1 MDTLVD
7 VDNEEWRRSS
17 CNSKTNNRPCDT
29 SFLRIFLIEID
40 FNYSQVPQGH
50 VQHPG
55 GRRQRGHGVVHHVP
69 LIKHIFGA
77 M

>member
-1 MDTLVD
+1 MRT
-7 VDNEEWRRSS
+7 WRRS
-17 CNSKTNNRPCDT
+17 TNKRPCDT
-29 SFLRIFLIEID
+29 SFPHIFLIEID

-69 LIKHIFGA
+69 LKLFSGPCDISILNSF
-77 M
+77 